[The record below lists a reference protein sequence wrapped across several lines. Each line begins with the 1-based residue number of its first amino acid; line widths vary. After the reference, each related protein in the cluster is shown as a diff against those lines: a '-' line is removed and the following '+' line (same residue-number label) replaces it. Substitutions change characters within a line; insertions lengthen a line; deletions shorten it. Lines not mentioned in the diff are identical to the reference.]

1 MYKFTIKFRKIP
13 HSISYLSL
21 IWPKCHPQEIVQ
33 ESKDLKEIID
43 RLNERLDETFIPAGP
58 VTGDK
63 GIKTCS
69 SVKASMSIA
78 ERERIIQITEK
89 MRK

>member
-1 MYKFTIKFRKIP
+1 M
-13 HSISYLSL
+13 
-21 IWPKCHPQEIVQ
+21 IVQ

-69 SVKASMSIA
+69 SVKARMSIA
-78 ERERIIQITEK
+78 E
-89 MRK
+89 

>member
-1 MYKFTIKFRKIP
+1 M
-13 HSISYLSL
+13 
-21 IWPKCHPQEIVQ
+21 IVQ

-43 RLNERLDETFIPAGP
+43 RLNERLDETYIPASP

-63 GIKTCS
+63 GIKTCAS
-69 SVKASMSIA
+69 MKASMSIA